1 MAVDKQ
7 NWAHLARETASLV
20 PDVVLL
26 FKDISADPRVPRSSK
41 LKVAGA
47 LAYLV
52 SPIDL
57 VSDFIPG
64 VGMLDDVAIVAF
76 AARELLDSAGEDVV
90 REHWRGT
97 ERGLELVMNLVEAD
111 LSPRSLLRRLV
122 TDRLLGASGR
132 SGARR
137 ERIIE
142 GELMRDRTSA
152 GSSR

>member
-1 MAVDKQ
+1 MAADKQ
-7 NWAHLARETASLV
+7 NWAQLARETASLV

-26 FKDISADPRVPRSSK
+26 FKDVSSDPRVPRSSK

-52 SPIDL
+52 SPIDF

-76 AARELLDSAGEDVV
+76 AARELLESAGEEVV

-97 ERGLELVMNLVEAD
+97 ERGLELVMSLVEAD
-111 LSPRSLLRRLV
+111 LRPRSLLRRLV
-122 TDRLLGASGR
+122 TDRLVGATRRGR
-132 SGARR
+132 PR

-142 GELMRDRTSA
+142 GELMRERTSA
-152 GSSR
+152 GSGR